1 MSRRGKRAEL
11 PPADHRS
18 EPPLKPDGL
27 VVKVVNKAGYTKEFD
42 FAALPVPEPMQRSL
56 ARLFAAQSRVW
67 TSHETAKTCWSRVMA
82 FATFLSE
89 LESTPQDLDG
99 LTVAMLKRWRARHV
113 STVTGK
119 AVLSTVRL
127 LLQQDPRFADGPVT
141 EELLRRFPAAKPS
154 KQSYAGDERKGVV
167 LAAQRQFRAAWLRIG
182 ENTRLLRAW
191 RAGDLEE
198 NSRDWRLGAVLDHL
212 ARTGDVPRS
221 ILPSGQSH
229 VDHRNL
235 LGGAGPEQTWGRL
248 FLSREELTALA
259 VLLTDRFAWN
269 LKVYDRLPTPTAG
282 SSVGEKTATTYQV
295 KVEKRR
301 AGGGRWFSTEDVTD
315 SGADSPGR
323 LITQAL
329 EATAHGRE
337 LAARLAPG
345 TDLLMVSRL
354 YAPRRAAHRHQ
365 DTERPR
371 PVGPLSF
378 GIAYSDAQRWAQA
391 HGLGGSPFQRTRRT
405 TVTREGVPRQH
416 SQSTHER
423 VYVLP
428 DEHVKRASRSVFADG
443 AEEAL
448 EQAEVAVF
456 GGHLA
461 DAPDP
466 EHDQT
471 ATADCEDETTSPWPT
486 PEGGCGADFLLCLAC
501 KNAYVH
507 PGHHPRLALLRQQL
521 DSLRSVLDEGVWNE
535 RWQDHSLRLEDLRD
549 KVGAAAWDA
558 ALARAGSDD
567 HALVQL
573 LVKGDLAP

>member
-1 MSRRGKRAEL
+1 M
-11 PPADHRS
+11 
-18 EPPLKPDGL
+18 
-27 VVKVVNKAGYTKEFD
+27 VKVVNKAGYAKEFD
-42 FAALPVPEPMQRSL
+42 FAALPVPESMQRSL
-56 ARLFAAQSRVW
+56 ARLYAAQSRAW
-67 TSHETAKTCWSRVMA
+67 TSHETAKTCWSRVMT
-82 FATFLSE
+82 FATFLSR
-89 LESTPQDLDG
+89 LESTPEDLDG
-99 LTVAMLKRWRARHV
+99 VTVAVLKRWRAQHV

-127 LLQQDPRFADGPVT
+127 LLQQDPRFVDGPVT

-154 KQSYAGDERKGVV
+154 KQSYEGDERKRVV
-167 LAAQRQFRAAWLRIG
+167 LAAQRQFRAAWLRIS

-191 RAGDLEE
+191 RAGELEE
-198 NSRDWRLGAVLDHL
+198 ESRDWRLGEVLDYL

-221 ILPSGQSH
+221 ILPSGQPH

-269 LKVYDRLPTPTAG
+269 LKVYDRMPAPTTSP
-282 SSVGEKTATTYQV
+282 SVGERTAITYQV
-295 KVEKRR
+295 QVQKHR
-301 AGGGRWFSTEDVTD
+301 AGRGRWFSTENITD

-329 EATAHGRE
+329 EATSHGRD
-337 LAARLAPG
+337 LASRLAPG

-354 YAPRRAAHRHQ
+354 YAPARAAHRHQ

-371 PVGPLSF
+371 PVGPLAF
-378 GIAYSDAQRWAQA
+378 GIAYNDAQRWSKA

-416 SQSTHER
+416 YQSTNER

-428 DEHVKRASRSVFADG
+428 DKHVQRASRSVFADG

-448 EQAEVAVF
+448 EQAEAAVF

-466 EHDQT
+466 AHEQT
-471 ATADCEDETTSPWPT
+471 ATVDCEDETTSPWPA
-486 PEGGCGADFLLCLAC
+486 PEGGCGADFMLCLAC
-501 KNAYVH
+501 KNAYIH
-507 PGHHPRLALLRQQL
+507 PGHHPRLALLHHRL
-521 DSLRSVLDEGVWNE
+521 KSLRSVLDDSAWNE
-535 RWQDHSLRLEDLRD
+535 QWQDHSLRLEDLRN
-549 KVGAAAWDA
+549 KVGETAWDA

-567 HALVQL
+567 HALVHL

>member
-11 PPADHRS
+11 PPADHRT
-18 EPPLKPDGL
+18 EPPLGPDGL

-42 FAALPVPEPMQRSL
+42 FTALPVSEPMQRSL
-56 ARLFAAQSRVW
+56 ARLYAAQSRAW
-67 TSHETAKTCWSRVMA
+67 TSHETAKTCWSRVMT
-82 FATFLSE
+82 FATFLSG
-89 LESTPQDLDG
+89 LESTPEDLDG
-99 LTVAMLKRWRARHV
+99 VTVAVLKRWRARHV

-127 LLQQDPRFADGPVT
+127 LLQQDSRFAGGPVT
-141 EELLRRFPAAKPS
+141 EELLRRFPAAKSS
-154 KQSYAGDERKGVV
+154 KQSYEGDERKRVV
-167 LAAQRQFRAAWLRIG
+167 LAAQRQFRAAWLRIS

-191 RAGDLEE
+191 RAGELEVD
-198 NSRDWRLGAVLDHL
+198 SRDWRLGEVLDYL

-229 VDHRNL
+229 VGHRNL

-269 LKVYDRLPTPTAG
+269 LKVYDRMPAPTTGPSA
-282 SSVGEKTATTYQV
+282 GEKTAITYQV
-295 KVEKRR
+295 QVEKYR
-301 AGGGRWFSTEDVTD
+301 AGRGRWFSTENITD
-315 SGADSPGR
+315 FSADSPGR

-329 EATAHGRE
+329 AATAHGRD

-354 YAPRRAAHRHQ
+354 YAPARAAHRHQ

-378 GIAYSDAQRWAQA
+378 GIAYNDAQRWSKA

-416 SQSTHER
+416 SQSTNER

-428 DEHVKRASRSVFADG
+428 DEHVQRASRSVFADG

-448 EQAEVAVF
+448 EQAEAAVF

-466 EHDQT
+466 AHEQT
-471 ATADCEDETTSPWPT
+471 VTADCEDETTSPWPT
-486 PEGGCGADFLLCLAC
+486 PEGGCGADFMLCLAC
-501 KNAYVH
+501 KNAYIH
-507 PGHHPRLALLRQQL
+507 PGHHPRLALLHRQL
-521 DSLRSVLDEGVWNE
+521 ESLRSVLDDGAWNDQ
-535 RWQDHSLRLEDLRD
+535 WQDHSLRLEDLRD
-549 KVGAAAWDA
+549 KVGDTVWDA

-567 HALVQL
+567 HALVHL

>member
-1 MSRRGKRAEL
+1 MSRRGHRAGL
-11 PPADHRS
+11 PPADHRTD
-18 EPPLKPDGL
+18 PPLRPDGL
-27 VVKVVNKAGYTKEFD
+27 LVTVVNKAGYQKEFD
-42 FAALPVPEPMQRSL
+42 FSELPVPEPMQRSL
-56 ARLFAAQSRVW
+56 ARLYAARSRAW
-67 TSHETAKTCWSRVMA
+67 TSHETAKTCWSRVMV
-82 FATFLSE
+82 FATFLSG
-89 LESTPQDLDG
+89 LENTPEDLDG
-99 LTVAMLKRWRARHV
+99 VTVAVLKRWRARHV

-127 LLQQDPRFADGPVT
+127 LLQQDPRFAGGPVT

-154 KQSYAGDERKGVV
+154 KQSYEDDERRRVV
-167 LAAQRQFRAAWLRIG
+167 LAAQRQFRVARLRIE
-182 ENTRLLRAW
+182 ENTRLLSAW
-191 RAGDLEE
+191 RAGELEE
-198 NSRDWRLGAVLDHL
+198 GSEDWRLGEVLEHL
-212 ARTGDVPRS
+212 ARTGDVPRR
-221 ILPSGQSH
+221 ILPSGQPY

-235 LGGAGPEQTWGRL
+235 LGGAGPEHTWGRL
-248 FLSREELTALA
+248 FLSRPELTALA

-269 LKVYDRLPTPTAG
+269 LKIYDRMPAPTVGP
-282 SSVGEKTATTYQV
+282 SVGEKASITYQV
-295 KVEKRR
+295 QVEKHR
-301 AGGGRWFSTEDVTD
+301 AGRGRWFSTENITD

-323 LITQAL
+323 LITQSL
-329 EATAHGRE
+329 ATTAPGRD

-354 YAPRRAAHRHQ
+354 YAPSRAAHRHQ

-378 GIAYSDAQRWAQA
+378 GISYDDAQRWQLA
-391 HGLGGSPFQRTRRT
+391 HDLGGSPFQRVRRT
-405 TVTREGVPRQH
+405 TVTREGHPRQH
-416 SQSTHER
+416 TQSTNER

-428 DEHVKRASRSVFADG
+428 DGNVQRASRSVFADG

-448 EQAEVAVF
+448 EQAEAAVF

-466 EHDQT
+466 AHEET
-471 ATADCEDETTSPWPT
+471 VTADCEDESTSPWPA
-486 PEGGCGADFLLCLAC
+486 PEGGCGADFMLCLAC

-521 DSLRSVLDEGVWNE
+521 ESLRSVLDDGTWDK

-567 HALVQL
+567 QALVHL
-573 LVKGDLAP
+573 LLKGDLAS